1 VFLKSQYP
9 TLVVFD
15 AEMEKDT
22 DQSKTLNDLIKES
35 NLTWKQLADRLGV
48 SEAAIGHWANKNPE
62 KRKVPAL
69 DKAVALAIELGVDI
83 KTLAHAMEIPN
94 WDKLG

>member
-1 VFLKSQYP
+1 MVFNAK
-9 TLVVFD
+9 
-15 AEMEKDT
+15 MEQDT
-22 DQSKTLNDLIKES
+22 DQAKTLNDLIKDS
-35 NLTWKQLADRLGV
+35 GYNWKQLAEKLGV
-48 SEAAIGHWANKNPE
+48 SESAIGYWAHRNPA

-69 DKAVALAIELGVDI
+69 DKSIALAIELGVDI